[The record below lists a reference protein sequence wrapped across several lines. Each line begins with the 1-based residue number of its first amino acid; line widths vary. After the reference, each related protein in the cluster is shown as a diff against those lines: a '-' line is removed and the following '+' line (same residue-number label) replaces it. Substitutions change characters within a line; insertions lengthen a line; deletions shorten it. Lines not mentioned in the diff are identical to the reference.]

1 MKVGINILNFG
12 PGTTPASLAGW
23 AQVAEKLG
31 YHLIAISDHIANTA
45 DIQTQYPA
53 PFYDPFV
60 TLSWLAAQVPALEI
74 GTTVAILPYRH
85 PLQTARMAANLD
97 QLSGGRL
104 ILGVGVGWA
113 RQEFAA
119 LGVPFER
126 RGALTDEYLAAIT
139 AFWTNDVASYTGK
152 LVSFEEVHTAPRPA
166 QSPHPPIWIAGSSDA
181 ALRRA
186 IRFGQGW
193 HPINIR
199 VDWLRDTGLPRLR
212 AIAEALDRPVPTLC
226 PRIKLQLTDT
236 PLPEEDRVAGQ
247 GTLDQVRADIEALA
261 VLGAQYIVLDTYTKD
276 RVADQGTR
284 DQARADRDLLAA
296 LEAQQ
301 HSVPGDDSDA
311 IRQFERGQDM
321 LATLAERVFDLEHQT
336 LR

>member
-1 MKVGINILNFG
+1 MKVGIAIPNFG
-12 PGTTPASLAGW
+12 PGAHPAALGGW
-23 AQVAEKLG
+23 AQFAAQAG
-31 YHLIAISDHIANTA
+31 YHLIMISDHVANTP
-45 DIQTQYPA
+45 DVQIQYPA

-60 TLSWLAAQVPALEI
+60 TLAWLAAQAPMLEI

-85 PLQTARMAANLD
+85 PLQTARIAANLD
-97 QLSGGRL
+97 QLSGGRF
-104 ILGVGVGWA
+104 ILGVGIGWA

-126 RGALTDEYLAAIT
+126 RGALTDDYLAAIT
-139 AFWTNDVASYTGK
+139 AFWTNDVASYTGA
-152 LVSFEEVHTAPRPA
+152 LVSFEQVYTAPRPV
-166 QSPHPPIWIAGSSDA
+166 QSPHSPIWVAGSSDA
-181 ALRRA
+181 ALQRA

-212 AIAEALDRPVPTLC
+212 AIANALDLPVPALC
-226 PRIKLQLTDT
+226 PRIKPQLTDT
-236 PLPEEDRVAGQ
+236 PLADAERVAGQ
-247 GTLDQVRADIEALA
+247 GTLDQVRADIEELA
-261 VLGAQYIVLDTYTKD
+261 ALGAAYVVLDTYTAD
-276 RVADQGTR
+276 RVDDQGTR

-296 LEAQQ
+296 LAAQ
-301 HSVPGDDSDA
+301 SGDTQIGQPDA
-311 IRQFERGQDM
+311 NHLPEHDWAM